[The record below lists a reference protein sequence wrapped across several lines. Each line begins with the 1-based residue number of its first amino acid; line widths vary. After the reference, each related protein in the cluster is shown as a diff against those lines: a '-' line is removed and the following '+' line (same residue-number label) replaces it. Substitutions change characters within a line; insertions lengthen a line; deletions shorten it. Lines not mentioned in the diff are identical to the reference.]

1 MDTVMEAEMV
11 DRKTDP
17 EWLAAEDPHALL
29 ERVIA
34 AEYLLCRGCLMA
46 ELDAAFQL
54 AACNFKRKA
63 CQYAE
68 TKIAEIEHPDPAQRK
83 FRLSVHLN

>member
-1 MDTVMEAEMV
+1 MGMEAEMLE
-11 DRKTDP
+11 RATDP
-17 EWLAAEDPHALL
+17 DWLAEEDPHALL

-46 ELDAAFQL
+46 ELDAAGQL
-54 AACNFKRKA
+54 AAYQFKRKA

-68 TKIAEIEHPDPAQRK
+68 TKIAKIEHPDPAQRK
-83 FRLSVHLN
+83 FRLPVHLN